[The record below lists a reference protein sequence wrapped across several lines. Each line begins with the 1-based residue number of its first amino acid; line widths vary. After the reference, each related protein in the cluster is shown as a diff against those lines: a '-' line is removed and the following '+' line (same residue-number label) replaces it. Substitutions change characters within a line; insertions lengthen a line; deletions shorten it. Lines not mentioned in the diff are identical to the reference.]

1 MQKCKI
7 TSCNYKEIAY
17 ILQQLNV
24 AYTRCMRA
32 TGFKWQAIRSQE
44 INTGQREQEYL
55 YISLK
60 IHPLLEYEI

>member
-1 MQKCKI
+1 MTELFFKMQKCKI

-32 TGFKWQAIRSQE
+32 TGFK
-44 INTGQREQEYL
+44 
-55 YISLK
+55 
-60 IHPLLEYEI
+60 